1 MTRNNTPWE
10 EDSIKVNDA
19 DGNLAFEVIEG
30 RVSPSTLLP
39 VSGDIAEGE
48 VTPIADFAIEDVNE
62 SSATFGTQVS
72 PRDYLNSVSAWYFG
86 HST

>member
-1 MTRNNTPWE
+1 MSFGIALIL
-10 EDSIKVNDA
+10 SIAMAFVT
-19 DGNLAFEVIEG
+19 LAIEVIEG

>member
-1 MTRNNTPWE
+1 MGFR
-10 EDSIKVNDA
+10 K
-19 DGNLAFEVIEG
+19 LAFEVIEG

-39 VSGDIAEGE
+39 ISGDMAEGE
-48 VTPIADFAIEDVNE
+48 AAPIADFSIEDVNE

-72 PRDYLNSVSAWYFG
+72 PRDYLDSVSAWYFG

>member
-1 MTRNNTPWE
+1 MGFR
-10 EDSIKVNDA
+10 K
-19 DGNLAFEVIEG
+19 LAFEVIED

-39 VSGDIAEGE
+39 VSGDMAEGE
-48 VTPIADFAIEDVNE
+48 GTPIADFSIEDVNE

-72 PRDYLNSVSAWYFG
+72 PRDYLDSVSAWYFG